1 MARDG
6 NDAGPFELSNRLNEV
21 TDPLCA
27 LERSKATASQL
38 HSKRCFSSINIL
50 PEVGPSPSRRT

>member
-6 NDAGPFELSNRLNEV
+6 NDAGPFELSNTLNEV

-27 LERSKATASQL
+27 LERSKATAQSASLQTVFFVDKY
-38 HSKRCFSSINIL
+38 S
-50 PEVGPSPSRRT
+50 T